1 MPLRYIHLYRN
12 GSQIESIARIRDSDS
27 KLFHSACQAFLSF
40 LSHLSATLL
49 RIGTPPV

>member
-12 GSQIESIARIRDSDS
+12 GSQIESIARIRGSDS
-27 KLFHSACQAFLSF
+27 KLFHSACQAF